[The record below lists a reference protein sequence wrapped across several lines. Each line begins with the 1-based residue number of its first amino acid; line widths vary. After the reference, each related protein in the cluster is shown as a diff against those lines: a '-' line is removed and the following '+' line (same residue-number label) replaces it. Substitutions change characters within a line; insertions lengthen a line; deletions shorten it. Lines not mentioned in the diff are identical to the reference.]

1 MGMKNDLYYVQH
13 PPTHTLQLRTS
24 SETGIDARGKNQGRN
39 PKVESLRDP
48 HPTQA
53 MDAAGILDR
62 HRYDVIKYR

>member
-1 MGMKNDLYYVQH
+1 MFNIHQ
-13 PPTHTLQLRTS
+13 PTHYNCALALKQES
-24 SETGIDARGKNQGRN
+24 M
-39 PKVESLRDP
+39 PKVESLQDP